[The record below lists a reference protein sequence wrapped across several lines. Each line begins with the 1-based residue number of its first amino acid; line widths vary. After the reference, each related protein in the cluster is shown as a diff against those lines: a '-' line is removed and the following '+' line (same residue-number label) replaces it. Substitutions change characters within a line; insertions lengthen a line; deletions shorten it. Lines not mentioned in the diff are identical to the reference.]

1 MAIAPSGPPQPR
13 DDTHTAPSLLLEARD
28 FSFVGVGA
36 IAGALLRWKL
46 DNIPLANLIGCLLLG
61 AITAHKPPR
70 PAAMLLG
77 GIGFCGSLTTFSSW
91 ILNLAQLLRGAGPL
105 AVTGRV
111 LMDLFSGL
119 LAIGLGTLLGGWLKP
134 LKNRLLFRR

>member
-1 MAIAPSGPPQPR
+1 
-13 DDTHTAPSLLLEARD
+13 
-28 FSFVGVGA
+28 
-36 IAGALLRWKL
+36 
-46 DNIPLANLIGCLLLG
+46 
-61 AITAHKPPR
+61 
-70 PAAMLLG
+70 MLLG